1 MLLSKEE
8 IRKAVDAGD
17 IGIDP
22 ILDDDRIQPSSVDLR
37 LGPALLVYPM
47 EPVRGVTLDPR
58 ELRVMDYARRNCDR
72 VDLTADRSYAIP
84 PNGFVLGATLERV
97 AIPLTLAARVEGKS
111 TLARLGLMVHIT
123 APKIDPGFRGSIT
136 LEMFNLGRF
145 ALTLSYGMDICA
157 LMFEQLGRPTA
168 QGYAGQYQAG

>member
-22 ILDDDRIQPSSVDLR
+22 MPDDDRIQPSSVDLR

-47 EPVRGVTLDPR
+47 EPVRGVTLAPR
-58 ELRVMDYARRNCDR
+58 ELRVMDYARR
-72 VDLTADRSYAIP
+72 VDLAADRPYAIP

-111 TLARLGLMVHIT
+111 TLARLGLMIHIS
-123 APKIDPGFRGSIT
+123 APKIDPGFRGNIT

-145 ALTLSYGMDICA
+145 ALNLSYGMDICA